1 MKKGRRFNK
10 LAWWS
15 IILLA
20 IVLAAIGLIIAVIV
34 SDRDAGPQP
43 APMQVEDHPKLH
55 SQGTSKDH
63 AKTKTKTPS
72 KNVANTS
79 VKPRVKK
86 QEPAVVTRCKSARYM
101 ETQLKGSSEIDC
113 DTAAGIERFQST
125 EISASLPAS
134 NGQAQ
139 PQSTKTSRRPNR
151 TKSKSRQAVGASSKP
166 MPASGPS
173 NHLPAIFIL
182 SFAVYASAFGLNKLC
197 ARKLKAQS

>member
-1 MKKGRRFNK
+1 MKKGRKLNK

-20 IVLAAIGLIIAVIV
+20 IVLAAIGLIIATIV
-34 SDRDAGPQP
+34 SDRNTGPQP

-55 SQGTSKDH
+55 SQGTSKDQ
-63 AKTKTKTPS
+63 AKTKTKTPP

-86 QEPAVVTRCKSARYM
+86 QEPAVVTRCKSAKYM
-101 ETQLKGSSEIDC
+101 ETQLKGGSDIDC
-113 DTAAGIERFQST
+113 NTAAGIERFQST

-134 NGQAQ
+134 NGQTQLQ
-139 PQSTKTSRRPNR
+139 PTKTSRQSYQVKP
-151 TKSKSRQAVGASSKP
+151 KSRPSATTSSKP

-173 NHLPAIFIL
+173 NHLPTILIL
-182 SFAVYASAFGLNKLC
+182 SFATYFGALGFSQLHE
-197 ARKLKAQS
+197 RKLKVKS